1 MSDGGH
7 DEMPPSDDDAM
18 GRYAKQETDQG
29 GTLMN
34 VKLETITPEK
44 AARILEKNRNRRISV
59 ARVKALVD
67 AMLSEQWQMTGQ
79 TIQID
84 KDGYLV
90 DGQHRLTA
98 IVRSNRSQ
106 QFLVVRNV
114 DSEAREVTDYVRP
127 RSASDVLQMHNFAS
141 ANKISGMSRLLMMVD
156 DGSLVGRP
164 SVIHNMSVLDFAKR
178 NPRMLDWYNKTR
190 QAKVNGS
197 FYAESIIAAAAALY
211 RIDDHEYADGL
222 LTGQHLGEKDARM
235 AARRAL
241 QKGTGRKLQSRS
253 NQLHTYNTIVTA
265 YSLWKRGIERFRL
278 TVPEDCIVALV
289 KE

>member
-29 GTLMN
+29 GTPMN
-34 VKLETITPEK
+34 MKLETITPEK
-44 AARILEKNRNRRISV
+44 AARILEKNKNRTISW
-59 ARVKALVD
+59 ARARTLTD
-67 AMLSEQWQMTGQ
+67 AMLAGQWQLTGQ

-84 KDGYLV
+84 KNGYLV

-98 IVRSNRSQ
+98 IVQSNRTQ
-106 QFLVVRNV
+106 RFFVARNV
-114 DSEAREVTDYVRP
+114 PPKARDVTDYVRA
-127 RSASDVLQMHNFAS
+127 RSASDVLKMHGFAS
-141 ANKISGMSRLLMMVD
+141 PSKMAGMSRLLMMVD
-156 DGSLVGRP
+156 DGSLAGTP
-164 SVIHNMSVLDFAKR
+164 SVIHNMNILDFAEQNR
-178 NPRMLDWYNKTR
+178 GMLDWFNKTR
-190 QAKVNGS
+190 QAKLNGS
-197 FYAESIIAAAAALY
+197 FYTESIIAAAAALY

-241 QKGTGRKLQSRS
+241 QKGTGRKRQSRS

-265 YSLWKRGIERFRL
+265 YSLWTRGIERFRL

>member
-1 MSDGGH
+1 MSEGGH
-7 DEMPPSDDDAM
+7 DEVPPSDDDAM
-18 GRYAKQETDQG
+18 GRYAKRETDQG
-29 GTLMN
+29 GTPMN
-34 VKLETITPEK
+34 TKLETITPEK

-127 RSASDVLQMHNFAS
+127 RSASDVLKMHGFAS
-141 ANKISGMSRLLMMVD
+141 PSKMAGISRLLMMVD
-156 DGSLVGRP
+156 DGSLAGTP
-164 SVIHNMSVLDFAKR
+164 SVIHNMSIKAFAEQNR
-178 NPRMLDWYNKTR
+178 GMLDWFNRTR
-190 QAKVNGS
+190 QAKLNGS
-197 FYAESIIAAAAALY
+197 FYTESIIAAAAALY

>member
-7 DEMPPSDDDAM
+7 DEVM
-18 GRYAKQETDQG
+18 GRYAKQDTDQG
-29 GTLMN
+29 GTPMN
-34 VKLETITPEK
+34 IKLETITPEK
-44 AARILEKNRNRRISV
+44 ARRILEKRKNRTISV
-59 ARVKALVD
+59 ARVKTLAD
-67 AMLSEQWQMTGQ
+67 AMLSGQWQLTGQ

-84 KDGYLV
+84 KDGYLL

-98 IVRSNRSQ
+98 IVQSNRTQ
-106 QFLVVRNV
+106 RFFVARNV
-114 DSEAREVTDYVRP
+114 PPEARDVTDYVRP
-127 RSASDVLQMHNFAS
+127 RSAADVLKMHGFAS
-141 ANKISGMSRLLMMVD
+141 PSKMAGISRLLMMVD
-156 DGSLVGRP
+156 DGSLAGTP
-164 SVIHNMSVLDFAKR
+164 SVIHNMSIKAFAEQNR
-178 NPRMLDWYNKTR
+178 GMLDWFNRTR
-190 QAKVNGS
+190 QAKLNGS
-197 FYAESIIAAAAALY
+197 FYTESIIAAAAALY

-241 QKGTGRKLQSRS
+241 QKGSGSKLKSRG

-278 TVPEDCIVALV
+278 TVPDDCIVALV

>member
-1 MSDGGH
+1 
-7 DEMPPSDDDAM
+7 
-18 GRYAKQETDQG
+18 
-29 GTLMN
+29 MN
-34 VKLETITPEK
+34 IKMETITPEK
-44 AARILEKNRNRRISV
+44 AALILKKNKNRTISV
-59 ARVKALVD
+59 ARVKALAD
-67 AMLSEQWQMTGQ
+67 AMLSGQWQLTGQ

-84 KDGYLV
+84 EDGYLL

-106 QFLVVRNV
+106 QFFVVRNV
-114 DSEAREVTDYVRP
+114 LPEAREVTDYVRA
-127 RSASDVLQMHNFAS
+127 RSASDVLKMHGFAS
-141 ANKISGMSRLLMMVD
+141 PNKMAGMSRLLMMVD

-164 SVIHNMSVLDFAKR
+164 SVIHNMSVLDFANQNR
-178 NPRMLDWYNKTR
+178 GMLDWFNKTR
-190 QAKVNGS
+190 QAKLNGS
-197 FYAESIIAAAAALY
+197 FYTESIIAAAAALY

-222 LTGQHLGEKDARM
+222 LTGEHLGERDARM

-241 QKGTGRKLQSRS
+241 QKGSGQKLKSRS